1 MTLRWGLSAEWRR
14 HGVSFDVCE
23 VPCRDVNF
31 RSKLWAIRVQTG
43 CVWEW
48 MWCGVKLVSL
58 DHVDRREEEGLTK
71 FIEKQFHGKLE
82 ELAEYWVILMDKHKV
97 RF

>member
-1 MTLRWGLSAEWRR
+1 MGHTCTDRMCVGVDVVWGE
-14 HGVSFDVCE
+14 
-23 VPCRDVNF
+23 
-31 RSKLWAIRVQTG
+31 
-43 CVWEW
+43 
-48 MWCGVKLVSL
+48 LVLL